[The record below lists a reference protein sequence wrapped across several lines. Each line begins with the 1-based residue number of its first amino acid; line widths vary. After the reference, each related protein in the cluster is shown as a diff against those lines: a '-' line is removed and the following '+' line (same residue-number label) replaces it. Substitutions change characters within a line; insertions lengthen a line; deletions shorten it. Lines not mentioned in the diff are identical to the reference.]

1 LLSFFSEESSKL
13 TANFLLRSVGSNSMF
28 YSTNSFDCARL
39 ACSNNSN
46 SIPKTILLSSS
57 YLEIFDPQLSS
68 RIESVCS
75 FLEKGHTSKAFLSTG
90 GG

>member
-1 LLSFFSEESSKL
+1 MLSFFSEESSKL

-39 ACSNNSN
+39 ACNNSN

-57 YLEIFDPQLSS
+57 SYLEIFDPHSAAELKVSA
-68 RIESVCS
+68 
-75 FLEKGHTSKAFLSTG
+75 AF
-90 GG
+90 

>member
-39 ACSNNSN
+39 ACNNSN

-57 YLEIFDPQLSS
+57 SSYLEIFDLHSAAELKVS
-68 RIESVCS
+68 A
-75 FLEKGHTSKAFLSTG
+75 AF
-90 GG
+90 